1 MSFTHVAPLI
11 KELTLSMMRTRVGF
25 EKEISTQKEQYEKQI
40 EQLKDEKN
48 VCQKTLIH
56 NTLINCILFYPKIY
70 VCIQQLEET
79 LTNIRKERRDLK
91 LELSEKKEV
100 IQF

>member
-1 MSFTHVAPLI
+1 
-11 KELTLSMMRTRVGF
+11 MRTRVGF

-70 VCIQQLEET
+70 VCI
-79 LTNIRKERRDLK
+79 
-91 LELSEKKEV
+91 
-100 IQF
+100 